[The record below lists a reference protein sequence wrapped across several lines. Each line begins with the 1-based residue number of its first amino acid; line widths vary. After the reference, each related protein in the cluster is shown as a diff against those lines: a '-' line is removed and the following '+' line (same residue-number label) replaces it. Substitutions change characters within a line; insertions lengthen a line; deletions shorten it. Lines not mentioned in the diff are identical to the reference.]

1 MQVMSDLRQAY
12 RDQGRARPGWNA
24 DPDRVPRWTL
34 PGGLAD
40 GLGMGKQRS
49 GRLGK
54 SQARGGHAQ
63 NPRRA
68 ALEKNDSELP
78 LQVLDSLRQGRRRQ
92 MQPRRGPPVVT
103 FLREN
108 QETRGQA
115 QVQFHR

>member
-1 MQVMSDLRQAY
+1 
-12 RDQGRARPGWNA
+12 
-24 DPDRVPRWTL
+24 
-34 PGGLAD
+34 
-40 GLGMGKQRS
+40 MGKQRP

-54 SQARGGHAQ
+54 SQARGSHPQ

-78 LQVLDSLRQGRRRQ
+78 FQALNPFRQGRRRH
-92 MQPRRGPPVVT
+92 MQPRRGPPEVT

-108 QETRGQA
+108 QETRGKA

>member
-12 RDQGRARPGWNA
+12 PGQGRARPGWNT

-34 PGGLAD
+34 PGRLAS
-40 GLGMGKQRS
+40 GLGMGKQRP

-54 SQARGGHAQ
+54 SQAPGGYPQ

-78 LQVLDSLRQGRRRQ
+78 FQTLNSLRQGRD
-92 MQPRRGPPVVT
+92 VT
-103 FLREN
+103 CNL
-108 QETRGQA
+108 A
-115 QVQFHR
+115 AALP